1 MKRTLSQAALLALT
15 SVLLSAAAA
24 AQSSQTKAPPE
35 PLDLNRATVEELQQL
50 PEVGPAT
57 ARAIIRFRERNGG
70 FRRVEELL
78 AIRGISRRRFER
90 IRPHVFVKADPA
102 PAQSSAAK
110 RDAPA

>member
-1 MKRTLSQAALLALT
+1 MKRTLAQAGLLIVAAL
-15 SVLLSAAAA
+15 VLSAAAA
-24 AQSSQTKAPPE
+24 AQTAKPKPPPQ

-57 ARAIIRFRERNGG
+57 ARAILRFRERNGG

-90 IRPHVFVKADPA
+90 IRPHVFVQADPA
-102 PAQSSAAK
+102 PAQSAAAD

>member
-1 MKRTLSQAALLALT
+1 MKRTLSQAALLAVAAL
-15 SVLLSAAAA
+15 VLPAVVA
-24 AQSSQTKAPPE
+24 AQRANPQPPPE

-78 AIRGISRRRFER
+78 AIRGISRRRFDL
-90 IRPHVFVKADPA
+90 IRPHVVVKSDPA
-102 PAQSSAAK
+102 PAPSVAND
-110 RDAPA
+110 REAPA